1 MTTTPTSIGG
11 LVLWLDAIM
20 QQMRRTQSTLDRHT
34 ADQAAH
40 LRGSLHAIQDAADQ
54 AVREQGQCRYDDALA
69 SLSRAAAL
77 LRDEV
82 YPHLAAWHEAETDP
96 VSAQQ
101 LQSMME
107 TLSCLF
113 ADEEL

>member
-1 MTTTPTSIGG
+1 MTTTPTSIGD

-20 QQMRRTQSTLDRHT
+20 QQMRR
-34 ADQAAH
+34 
-40 LRGSLHAIQDAADQ
+40 SLHAIQDAADQ

>member
-11 LVLWLDAIM
+11 LALWLDAIM
-20 QQMRRTQSTLDRHT
+20 QQMRR
-34 ADQAAH
+34 
-40 LRGSLHAIQDAADQ
+40 SLHAIQDAADQ